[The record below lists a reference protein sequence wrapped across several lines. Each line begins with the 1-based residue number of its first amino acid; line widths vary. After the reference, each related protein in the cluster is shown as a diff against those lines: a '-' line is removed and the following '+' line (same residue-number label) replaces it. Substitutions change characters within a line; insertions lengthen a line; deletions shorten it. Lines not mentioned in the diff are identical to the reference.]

1 MHRVIYTCERVEA
14 CSQLNSTKFNCCAE
28 NLMQRYRIA
37 CFRRDILARRTF
49 IADCFP
55 FAQPAAPRMP
65 VFRATNYIRYQPLT
79 NLVTVS
85 SPVVICLIENEKR
98 EIIC

>member
-1 MHRVIYTCERVEA
+1 
-14 CSQLNSTKFNCCAE
+14 
-28 NLMQRYRIA
+28 MQRYRIA
-37 CFRRDILARRTF
+37 CFRRDILAQRTF

-79 NLVTVS
+79 NLVNVS
-85 SPVVICLIENEKR
+85 SPVVICLIENEKKENHSLNR
-98 EIIC
+98 YL